1 MAIFGR
7 NEEKYTGWAKI
18 DAKLGLIKKK
28 KKIMSFYKYIESSGK
43 QV

>member
-18 DAKLGLIKKK
+18 VAKFGLIKTKKNKK
-28 KKIMSFYKYIESSGK
+28 KNHAFLQIY
-43 QV
+43 